1 MKRFLLVL
9 LVVVVSAPAFAADIG
24 EISLGMFGGSS
35 LGFGTLTQTDWR
47 LHERNGI
54 DGRLSILLTDS
65 LSAAL
70 VIGRQRIESRVDG
83 VTEASHEVPMALM
96 FDGYGSSHGH
106 AIPYLGI
113 GVSYLRY
120 RQAHATPDG
129 QLAQPDHGAL
139 MTEAGVKY
147 ILSPRWR
154 VNTGVQFGPARS
166 TAEVMHGNGTVD
178 KIDFHQLYVS
188 AGIGFAF

>member
-1 MKRFLLVL
+1 MKRSLLFLLVL
-9 LVVVVSAPAFAADIG
+9 LVSASAFAGDLG

-35 LGFGTLTQTDWR
+35 LGFGTLTHTDWR
-47 LHERNGI
+47 LHERRGV
-54 DGRLSILLTDS
+54 DGRLSISLTDS
-65 LSAAL
+65 LSAAV
-70 VIGRQRIESRVDG
+70 VIGRQRIESRADG
-83 VTEASHEVPMALM
+83 VTTASHEMPMALM
-96 FDGYGSSHGH
+96 LDCFGAAHGH

-120 RQAHATPDG
+120 RQAHPTANG

-139 MTEAGVKY
+139 MTEAGLKY
-147 ILSPRWR
+147 MLSPRWR

-188 AGIGFAF
+188 GGIGFAF